1 MDILSKLSLII
12 VDNMD
17 VSIFLNKVLVVFAF
31 FVTFQANKWNDLIPL
46 VSTRVDV
53 EKILGPPISSSKVIY
68 AAEYKTEDA
77 KISIG
82 YSTGCS
88 RKPNDGWDVPPGRI
102 INITVYPNVRQKFS
116 SNKLNL
122 TKYTKITD
130 RELERF
136 TYYTSEE
143 DGISITVNTDDDEI
157 TSVSYFPMAK
167 DNKLLCRTSLP
178 KKKKTKSR

>member
-1 MDILSKLSLII
+1 M
-12 VDNMD
+12 VA
-17 VSIFLNKVLVVFAF
+17 SIFLNKVLVIIALLA
-31 FVTFQANKWNDLIPL
+31 TFQANKWNDLIPL
-46 VSTRVDV
+46 VSTRADV
-53 EKILGPPISSSKVIY
+53 EKVLGPPISSSKVAY

-88 RKPNDGWDVPPGRI
+88 RKPNDGWNVPPGRV

-122 TKYTKITD
+122 AKYNKVTD
-130 RELERF
+130 SELSRF
-136 TYYTSEE
+136 SYYTSEE

-167 DNKLLCRTSLP
+167 DNKLLCRTSLL
-178 KKKKTKSR
+178 KKKKTKSRYS